1 MKKVYLI
8 ILSVVVLIMVAIA
21 GGIGFYVASRL
32 VENKKE
38 EVKSEEHVQ
47 QKKEDAKTQQ
57 SPKPSD
63 VKTTE
68 NSTVQNQ
75 ASLEQIVVSVYTPTD
90 YDHTQAPFYI
100 VIKNTANQ
108 YFEGKYE
115 LQGIYG
121 VGPAAGT
128 GTLKLYPQEVKMIKG
143 SGNIPE
149 QVHATIKGDF
159 SGKVLKNDL
168 SIDYTIVKTDL
179 VGNKKQGHGFFFVYL
194 PPGLS
199 DDIYIAIAKEFKIN
213 YAKNYP
219 VITVRFAP
227 VFVGQTTYDTCVIYA
242 NNNIAKFSHMTF
254 FDDESNTDFQEE
266 ERKTVDI

>member
-8 ILSVVVLIMVAIA
+8 ILSVVIVIMITIA

-32 VENKKE
+32 VENKKD

-47 QKKEDAKTQQ
+47 RKKEDAKTQQ
-57 SPKPSD
+57 SLKPSD

-68 NSTVQNQ
+68 SSTAQNQ

-100 VIKNTANQ
+100 VIKNTANR
-108 YFEGKYE
+108 YFEGRYE
-115 LQGIYG
+115 LQGTYG

-128 GTLKLYPQEVKMIKG
+128 GTLKLYPHEVKLIKG

-149 QVHATIKGDF
+149 QVNATIKGDF

-168 SIDYTIVKTDL
+168 SIDYTIVNTDL

-194 PPGLS
+194 PPGLN
-199 DDIYIAIAKEFKIN
+199 DEVYIEIACEFKKN
-213 YAKNYP
+213 YAAKYP

-227 VFVGQTTYDTCVIYA
+227 VFVGQTTHDTCVIYA
-242 NNNIAKFSHMTF
+242 NNNISNFSHMTF
-254 FDDESNTDFQEE
+254 YDDETNTDYQEE